1 MASSMS
7 PYYWAFRCCKS
18 PINFD
23 IVLISDILRPYD
35 LGIRAFYLRSI
46 ISASTHWFISITNK
60 TTSSMLLNNP
70 FIKKVLKVK
79 RH

>member
-1 MASSMS
+1 MS

-18 PINFD
+18 AINFE
-23 IVLISDILRPYD
+23 IVLINDILRPYD

-46 ISASTHWFISITNK
+46 ISASTYWFISITNK

>member
-1 MASSMS
+1 MAISMS
-7 PYYWAFRCCKS
+7 PYYWEFRCCKS
-18 PINFD
+18 AINFE

-46 ISASTHWFISITNK
+46 RSASTHWLISITNK

>member
-18 PINFD
+18 AINFE
-23 IVLISDILRPYD
+23 IVLINDILRPYD

-46 ISASTHWFISITNK
+46 ISASTYWFISITNK